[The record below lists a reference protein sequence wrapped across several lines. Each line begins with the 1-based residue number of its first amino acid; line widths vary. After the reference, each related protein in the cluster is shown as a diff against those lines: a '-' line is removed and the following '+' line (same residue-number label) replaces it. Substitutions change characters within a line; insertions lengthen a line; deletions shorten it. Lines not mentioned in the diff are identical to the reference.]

1 MLTRRRFT
9 VGMYSALMLEI
20 EKGLDTLKNEAR
32 QVVEITRSGKIV
44 SQPFFL
50 SEKKT
55 AEVPSDK

>member
-1 MLTRRRFT
+1 M
-9 VGMYSALMLEI
+9 GMYSALMLEI
-20 EKGLDTLKNEAR
+20 EKGLDALKNEAR